1 MEDSAEDLDSD
12 ELDDYE
18 MDSGYPNPQNQMQ
31 QIAHEEVKQAPK
43 AKTGFLGG
51 LFKSSAA
58 PKKAAAPQMKA
69 PAQQKMF
76 QEKQAKPQAL
86 GDKKQ
91 SNIKKDQKS
100 NMLM

>member
-69 PAQQKMF
+69 PAQQKTF
-76 QEKQAKPQAL
+76 QEKQAKP
-86 GDKKQ
+86 
-91 SNIKKDQKS
+91 
-100 NMLM
+100 